1 MRKKYLRTSLSV
13 EAEKYEPGKNMEDG
27 FEPWTKVVTAGWII
41 TEGLV
46 KLERE
51 NGQLVC
57 PFIKNRRGVI
67 FIREGDYIIY
77 EEGGERHCCVKTNS
91 VSGLNRMNLRS
102 RLHTYR
108 LTL

>member
-1 MRKKYLRTSLSV
+1 
-13 EAEKYEPGKNMEDG
+13 MEDG

-77 EEGGERHCCVKTNS
+77 EEGGERHCSVKTNS
-91 VSGLNRMNLRS
+91 VPGLNRMNLRS

-108 LTL
+108 FTFVKILFFLPYGWM

>member
-1 MRKKYLRTSLSV
+1 MRKKYLRSSFSV

-77 EEGGERHCCVKTNS
+77 EEGGERHCCGEDKFSTRFKPDES
-91 VSGLNRMNLRS
+91 V
-102 RLHTYR
+102 
-108 LTL
+108 